1 MTITR
6 QGVRYDISVGS
17 GVYYVVQITNDG
29 MHTYIVGKDKL
40 CSCGGSADRPC
51 RHIEAVS
58 SYLKRGGSRAPQQ
71 MGNNSDPALRA
82 DTQVDTKDRDE
93 KVYKFF
99 TQPHPAKM
107 GAFYEQSLGDRET
120 FLTAAKQRYNE
131 YLRSVYAH

>member
-17 GVYYVVQITNDG
+17 GLYYVVQITNDG

-51 RHIEAVS
+51 RHIEAVT
-58 SYLKRGGSRAPQQ
+58 SYLKRGGLRAPQQ
-71 MGNNSDPALRA
+71 MDNRSDPA
-82 DTQVDTKDRDE
+82 QVDTRVEEDGDE

-99 TQPHPAKM
+99 TQPHPAKQ
-107 GAFYEQSLGDRET
+107 GAFYEQSLAERET
-120 FLTAAKQRYNE
+120 FLAAAKQRYNE
-131 YLRSVYAH
+131 YLHSVYA